1 MNESENLCTRT
12 ISRRKFLWMAA
23 VGLLAACCPSPQQ
36 ADTGEKPAA
45 ADPTGAPAATS
56 PSSTQTPVPT
66 EEPESAGDL
75 PAILGHLHWLG
86 HASFRLDGPPTVY
99 FDPVDIGSEPPRADI
114 VLISHSH
121 GDHLSMPDIKLIS
134 GPETVIITIPD
145 IAGMFETSDVEYAK
159 VWAAQPGERMTVG
172 DVEIET
178 VPAYNVGKSYHPK
191 EAGYLGFI
199 VTLQGERLY
208 FAGDTDHIPEM
219 ADIDCDVA
227 LLPVGGTYTMN
238 LEEAAQ
244 AAADIG
250 PKVAVPMHD
259 RGADLNAFGDLCDC
273 PVVVMEID

>member
-1 MNESENLCTRT
+1 MNENENLHSHT
-12 ISRRKFLWMAA
+12 ISRREFLWLAA
-23 VGLLAACCPSPQQ
+23 AGLLAACCPSPRQ
-36 ADTGEKPAA
+36 ADTGEKSAA
-45 ADPTGAPAATS
+45 AEPTTSPPSTQAPDPTK
-56 PSSTQTPVPT
+56 
-66 EEPESAGDL
+66 EPEPAGDL

-99 FDPVDIGSEPPRADI
+99 LDPVDIGSEPPPADI

-121 GDHLSMPDIKLIS
+121 GDHFSMPDIKLIS
-134 GPETVIITIPD
+134 GPETVIITTPD
-145 IAGMFETSDVEYAK
+145 IAGTFETSDVEYAE
-159 VWAAQPGERMTVG
+159 VRAAQPGEQMTAG
-172 DVEIET
+172 GVEIET
-178 VPAYNVGKSYHPK
+178 VPAYNIDKSYHPK

-227 LLPVGGTYTMN
+227 LLPVGGTYTMDI
-238 LEEAAQ
+238 EQAAQ

-259 RGADLNAFGDLCDC
+259 RGADLDAFGDLCDC
-273 PVVVMEID
+273 PVVVMEIE